1 MCQLI
6 FVYISDNSNY
16 GAHSEGVFRD
26 SLPITI
32 PIPLIARIINLR
44 IEDAANSTAEQCF

>member
-32 PIPLIARIINLR
+32 PLIARIINLR